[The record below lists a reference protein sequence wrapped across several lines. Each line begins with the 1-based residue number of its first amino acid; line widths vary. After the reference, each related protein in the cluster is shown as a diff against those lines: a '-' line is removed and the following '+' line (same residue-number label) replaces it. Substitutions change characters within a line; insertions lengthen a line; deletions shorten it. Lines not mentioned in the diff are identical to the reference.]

1 MLKRSNGVTSL
12 MGLGLMLPVL
22 AQAALSPSAQP
33 DAGRLSRELQAPPV
47 LPQPGIT
54 MTVPTPGREVV
65 QSGGLRIT
73 LNKVAFAG
81 NTVFSQQQLTEVLQS
96 SLGKQYDLAGLF
108 QLADQISVYYRE
120 RGYSFAKAF
129 VPEDGFR
136 DGVLIMQVVEGNY
149 GERKALA
156 DSPRRSAQAQRFLE
170 PLRAGDPIHTPT
182 LEKRLLILDSLP
194 GYSVLPVIKPGAETG
209 SGDLDVRLTRTA
221 LATGSVGLSNHG
233 NRYTGYYLAR
243 ANVSL
248 NSPFMFGDQLSFSLL
263 SSDQSLQSS
272 SVNYSMPLGGNGMR
286 ATAAYSL
293 TDYRLGREFTSLRAS
308 GRAQTTSVGLSYP
321 VLRSREANLTA
332 SMQMQHKR
340 FFDEQK
346 AVSTKQ
352 SRASDSGVLMLS
364 FDRTGNQAVTYGQVE
379 WAMGSFDGGTP
390 DPAKTNGRFSRINA
404 DVIRLQRVMDRL
416 NLYVRLNAQLA
427 SENLDSS
434 ESFSLGGPYGVR
446 AYTSGEGTGDDGL
459 LTQLELRYQ
468 SSATLAPFM
477 FFDAGRS
484 RLEHKPTSAGKNSRS
499 LSGVGAGLRYQR
511 GPLSL
516 ETLIAHRLVGGDP
529 QSDPRDDALT
539 AWIIFNYAF

>member
-33 DAGRLSRELQAPPV
+33 DAGRLSRELKPQV
-47 LPQPGIT
+47 DLPQPGIT
-54 MTVPTPGREVV
+54 MTLPTPGREVV
-65 QSGGLRIT
+65 QSGGLRII

-108 QLADQISVYYRE
+108 QLADQISAYYRE

-194 GYSVLPVIKPGAETG
+194 GYSVLPVIKPGAEMG

-233 NRYTGYYLAR
+233 NRYTGYYQAR

-248 NSPFMFGDQLSFSLL
+248 NSPFMFGDQLAFSLL

-286 ATAAYSL
+286 ATAGYSL
-293 TDYRLGREFTSLRAS
+293 TDYRLGISKAS
-308 GRAQTTSVGLSYP
+308 GRAQTTTLV
-321 VLRSREANLTA
+321 
-332 SMQMQHKR
+332 
-340 FFDEQK
+340 
-346 AVSTKQ
+346 
-352 SRASDSGVLMLS
+352 
-364 FDRTGNQAVTYGQVE
+364 
-379 WAMGSFDGGTP
+379 
-390 DPAKTNGRFSRINA
+390 
-404 DVIRLQRVMDRL
+404 
-416 NLYVRLNAQLA
+416 AQLQLREQA
-427 SENLDSS
+427 FVTRALTRGIGTNA
-434 ESFSLGGPYGVR
+434 VR
-446 AYTSGEGTGDDGL
+446 A
-459 LTQLELRYQ
+459 TQR
-468 SSATLAPFM
+468 
-477 FFDAGRS
+477 
-484 RLEHKPTSAGKNSRS
+484 K
-499 LSGVGAGLRYQR
+499 
-511 GPLSL
+511 
-516 ETLIAHRLVGGDP
+516 
-529 QSDPRDDALT
+529 
-539 AWIIFNYAF
+539 AF